1 MSQKISVIMPAYN
14 AEKYIKKSM
23 ESILNQSFKDFELI
37 VVNDGS
43 TDSTEE
49 IVKSFA
55 DERVRCVYKKNGGL
69 VNSYKFGIEIA
80 KGKYVTFCDSD
91 DTYSES
97 FLEKAYNDIEKY
109 NCDFCSYQYRII
121 NTSTNKLSVHK
132 NFLHS
137 GYYSKEM
144 QNQHIR
150 PCLVFNSFDPKKM
163 YIVSATRWNK
173 IYKTELLKKII
184 TDLDEACV
192 QLEDNVF
199 TSLVLLNSNSFYIDN
214 SFCAYYYLQLAESMS
229 NGYKGEKTFRRY
241 IYAIDKL
248 KSILDKYNYS
258 GPYRQLNYLAY
269 DSARIVFR
277 RCAKYGSFKDSKELI
292 KAIRKDEYVS
302 QVRFSELRA
311 MKNIVFHI
319 LFKMRLYLP
328 LYLIFRWA

>member
-1 MSQKISVIMPAYN
+1 MPAYN

-55 DERVRCVYKKNGGL
+55 DERVRYIKKENIGAVSSYKK
-69 VNSYKFGIEIA
+69 GIELA
-80 KGKYVTFCDSD
+80 GGKYITFCDSD
-91 DTYSES
+91 DTYAED
-97 FLEKAYNDIEKY
+97 FLEKAYSDIEKY
-109 NCDFCSYQYRII
+109 NCDFCSYSYRI
-121 NTSTNKLSVHK
+121 TNSEGIELAHK
-132 NFLHS
+132 VNYLDS
-137 GYYSKEM
+137 GFYSADEM
-144 QNQHIR
+144 KNSIYDSII
-150 PCLVFNSFDPKKM
+150 FNSFDVKRM
-163 YIVSATRWNK
+163 YKVLVLRWNK
-173 IYKTELLKKII
+173 IYKAELLKKMLPDI
-184 TDLDEACV
+184 DEKCV
-192 QLEDNVF
+192 QIEDNVF
-199 TSLVLLNSNSFYIDN
+199 TALLLLNVKSFFIDN
-214 SFCAYYYLQLAESMS
+214 SFCSYNYLKLGSSVS
-229 NGYKGEKTFRRY
+229 NGYKGLKVLDCYNYSIRR
-241 IYAIDKL
+241 L

-277 RCAKYGSFKDSKELI
+277 RCAKYGSFKDAKELI

-319 LFKMRLYLP
+319 LFKMRLYYP
-328 LYLIFRWA
+328 LYLVFRKF